1 MIQRYKIET
10 YTDVQV
16 LQEQAK
22 KCHESVTVYDYK
34 HSHAN
39 AKSILGLMSLS
50 YEEPVSIECDLES
63 FFAMLPLE
71 KV

>member
-1 MIQRYKIET
+1 MIQKYKIDT

-22 KCHESVTVYDYK
+22 KCHESVTVYDHK
-34 HSHAN
+34 HSRAN

-50 YEEPVSIECDLES
+50 YQEPVTVECDLES